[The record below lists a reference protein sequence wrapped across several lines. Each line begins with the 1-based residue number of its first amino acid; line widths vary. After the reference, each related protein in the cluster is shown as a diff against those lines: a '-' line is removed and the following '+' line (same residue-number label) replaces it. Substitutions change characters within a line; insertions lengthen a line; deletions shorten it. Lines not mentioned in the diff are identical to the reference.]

1 MKNNIKVLK
10 LKKQSGVSL
19 IALVVTVI
27 VLLILTG
34 VSFSS
39 LTGEHGVLNQ
49 AKDAKIES
57 KEKENLVK
65 EKHQIID
72 NALKDL

>member
-1 MKNNIKVLK
+1 MKKENGITLV
-10 LKKQSGVSL
+10 
-19 IALVVTVI
+19 ALAVTVI
-27 VLLILTG
+27 VLMILAG

-49 AKDAKIES
+49 AQNAKIES
-57 KEKENLVK
+57 KEKENLVE
-65 EKHQIID
+65 EKHQLID